1 MKKISSNP
9 DESVGVVIMPN
20 PLDHRIG
27 IYKATRLL
35 EWAET
40 IVQNFGDVNV
50 YVSVHPRPTDPNHP
64 EVVRHPTLAAA
75 MEDGDDV
82 LVVVAGM
89 MEVETEEK
97 K

>member
-20 PLDHRIG
+20 SLDHRIG
-27 IYKATRLL
+27 IYKSTRLL

-40 IVQNFGDVNV
+40 IVQNFGDVDV
-50 YVSVHPRPTDPNHP
+50 FVSAHPRIPDAKHGAMPS
-64 EVVRHPTLAAA
+64 PTLAAA

-89 MEVETEEK
+89 MEVEVQ
-97 K
+97 